1 MAYSRLSE
9 TRIRADLASLGSIA
23 AVARKYGVTFPAIR
37 RRVPDPVY
45 GRSPGI
51 KDPLRRAAFLHSAGL
66 TMDEVK
72 ALTGLG
78 YCAIIQA
85 VRARHA
91 SRQGA

>member
-1 MAYSRLSE
+1 MTYHRLSE
-9 TRIRADLASLGSIA
+9 ARVRADLAALGSIS
-23 AVARKYGVTFPAIR
+23 AVARLHGVTHPTIR
-37 RRVPDPVY
+37 KRVRDPLY
-45 GRSPGI
+45 GQSPGI
-51 KDPLRRAAFLHSAGL
+51 KDPLRRAAFLHWTGL

-72 ALTGLG
+72 AKTGLG